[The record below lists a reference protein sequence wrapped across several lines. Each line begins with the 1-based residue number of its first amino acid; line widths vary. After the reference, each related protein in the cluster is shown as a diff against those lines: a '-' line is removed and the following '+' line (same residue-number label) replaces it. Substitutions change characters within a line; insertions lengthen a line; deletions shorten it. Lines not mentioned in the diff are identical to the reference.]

1 MSLLRELQQLTE
13 RTYQQTSG
21 INLEK
26 FIIGRRRFKDLSK
39 ISPPESLQLSDAAR
53 VFFRVLEGRLH
64 LAVYFSEFI
73 IANLEKNDPRRGLH
87 EGNIYP
93 FMVFIEEINHGVH
106 AALKYLSGE
115 KDIQREDFIR
125 DLELLAKIDTYQ
137 ILKFF
142 LAYFNASKKLE
153 NFDRLWLRHHLF
165 ERVAFSYDSPR
176 LKARYRETNF
186 LGQKYVRF
194 LDGISPHYRVNEIR
208 RFREMNYAM
217 KVHYIR
223 LLPA

>member
-21 INLEK
+21 INLEE
-26 FIIGRRRFKDLSK
+26 FVIGKRRFRDLSK
-39 ISPPESLQLSDAAR
+39 ISSTESLELSDAAR
-53 VFFRVLEGRLH
+53 VFFRVLEGRLY
-64 LAVYFSEFI
+64 LAIYFSEFI
-73 IANLEKNDPRRGLH
+73 IAKLEKEDPRRGLH

-106 AALKYLSGE
+106 AALKYMSGE
-115 KDIQREDFIR
+115 KDIQQEDFIR

-153 NFDRLWLRHHLF
+153 KFDRLWLRHHLF
-165 ERVAFSYDSPR
+165 ERVAFSYHSPR
-176 LKARYRETNF
+176 LGARYRQTNS
-186 LGQKYVRF
+186 LGQKYIRF
-194 LDGISPHYRVNEIR
+194 LDGISPDYRVKEIR
-208 RFREMNYAM
+208 RFREMNYPM
-217 KVHYIR
+217 KVQYIQ